1 MWCQVGDV
9 AAWEALGRE
18 VGLPEGSGASFRDT
32 YTTSLLPYEQA
43 YVSTPTCW
51 MIGGSKG
58 GIERRWVVWRV
69 AVCRVQGGGR

>member
-9 AAWEALGRE
+9 VAWEALGRE

-43 YVSTPTCW
+43 YVSTCT
-51 MIGGSKG
+51 G
-58 GIERRWVVWRV
+58 
-69 AVCRVQGGGR
+69 